1 MSNCEQS
8 SNGRPEP
15 WRRKIFRAATHC
27 IPPCSRDH
35 DRTPRVGTLVVARTT
50 AATGS
55 IIGRIK
61 LTTLVRAPLPAN
73 ASFAHGAYLT
83 GGEIVPS
90 SGLQTDRTITLVGFE
105 SEYAFRYT
113 RLAGEVIHDT
123 FATPSGHVGATT
135 WFVEGQQTIPAAPR
149 WYVAGRHEG
158 TSAPV
163 VGAGVIF
170 GAQPTMLANEATA
183 GFRVNRDVLLKAS
196 YYTRRPYGRIGDW
209 DHQAAVQAVWDHR
222 WW

>member
-1 MSNCEQS
+1 MGKWVIGVIEAPVSNCEQS

-73 ASFAHGAYLT
+73 ASFARGAYLM

-90 SGLQTDRTITLVGFE
+90 SGLQTDRTVTLVAFE

-135 WFVEGQQTIPAAPR
+135 WFVEGQQTIAAALVRRRPPR
-149 WYVAGRHEG
+149 GH
-158 TSAPV
+158 
-163 VGAGVIF
+163 F
-170 GAQPTMLANEATA
+170 GASRRCRRHLRRAADDA
-183 GFRVNRDVLLKAS
+183 G
-196 YYTRRPYGRIGDW
+196 
-209 DHQAAVQAVWDHR
+209 Q
-222 WW
+222 